1 MGREPIRWLRILDE
15 ERAENVPR
23 SELERVLAGLE

>member
-15 ERAENVPR
+15 ERAENVVEP
-23 SELERVLAGLE
+23 VLAGLE

>member
-15 ERAENVPR
+15 ERAENVV
-23 SELERVLAGLE
+23 ERVLARLE

>member
-15 ERAENVPR
+15 DRPENVPR

>member
-15 ERAENVPR
+15 ERPENVV
-23 SELERVLAGLE
+23 ERVLARLE

>member
-15 ERAENVPR
+15 ERAESVV
-23 SELERVLAGLE
+23 ERVLARLE

>member
-15 ERAENVPR
+15 ERAENVV
-23 SELERVLAGLE
+23 ERLLAGLE

>member
-15 ERAENVPR
+15 ERAENEV
-23 SELERVLAGLE
+23 ERVLAGLE

>member
-15 ERAENVPR
+15 ERAENVV
-23 SELERVLAGLE
+23 ERVLVGLE

>member
-15 ERAENVPR
+15 QRAENVV
-23 SELERVLAGLE
+23 ERVLAGLE

>member
-15 ERAENVPR
+15 ERAENVV
-23 SELERVLAGLE
+23 EWVLAGLE

>member
-15 ERAENVPR
+15 ERAENVV
-23 SELERVLAGLE
+23 ERVLAGLE

>member
-23 SELERVLAGLE
+23 SELERVLARLE

>member
-15 ERAENVPR
+15 ERTENVV
-23 SELERVLAGLE
+23 ERVLAGLE

>member
-15 ERAENVPR
+15 ERAENVV
-23 SELERVLAGLE
+23 ERALAGLE

>member
-15 ERAENVPR
+15 ECAENVV
-23 SELERVLAGLE
+23 ERVLARLE